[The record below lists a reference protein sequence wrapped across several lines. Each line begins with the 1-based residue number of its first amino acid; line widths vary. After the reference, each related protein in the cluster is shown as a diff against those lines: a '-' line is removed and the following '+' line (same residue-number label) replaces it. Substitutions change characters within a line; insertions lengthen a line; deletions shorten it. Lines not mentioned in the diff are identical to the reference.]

1 MINTICLAI
10 CDDEEKY
17 RNTEI
22 ELCEQYFK
30 EKNIPVEI
38 ISFASGEMLLEHIG
52 QIDIILLDIE
62 MQGINGIEVKEN
74 LLMQKKNSSI
84 IYVTSHEDLMKPA
97 FGKNVYGFISKPI
110 VQEELI
116 KILQVICKER
126 LDNRY
131 IQVTDEIRIKLNELK
146 YIKSEDK
153 YCVFYTEEDNKK
165 LVRNKISDWENN
177 LPNNF
182 IRINKS
188 YIVNLKF
195 VQYKKNKILLEDST
209 CLNIA
214 REKKELFIKSY
225 SKYTLDNA
233 W

>member
-1 MINTICLAI
+1 MINTLCLAI

-22 ELCEQYFK
+22 ELCNQYFK
-30 EKNIPVEI
+30 EKNISVEI
-38 ISFASGEMLLEHIG
+38 ISFTSGEELLAYIG
-52 QIDIILLDIE
+52 QIDIILLDIQ

-74 LLMQKKNSSI
+74 LLKQKKNSSI
-84 IYVTSHEDLMKPA
+84 IYVTNHEHLMRPA

-110 VQEELI
+110 RQEELI
-116 KILQVICKER
+116 KILHVICKER

-153 YCVFYTEEDNKK
+153 YCIFYVEDIKQ
-165 LVRNKISDWENN
+165 LVRTKISDWENK
-177 LPNNF
+177 LPDDF

-188 YIVNLKF
+188 YIVNF
-195 VQYKKNKILLEDST
+195 EFIQYKNNKIILEDNT
-209 CLNIA
+209 FLNIA
-214 REKKELFIKSY
+214 REKKELFRINY
-225 SKYTLDNA
+225 NKYTMENA